1 MARKF
6 IFVEYINENGMIS
19 RKANNPSQAIVSIAS
34 IFTNKDGTHNIIEE
48 ICNLYVGKT
57 ISVRYAKKYNII
69 SKEKINEFEK
79 SGTKNLVINKNGI
92 YPIRPYDKVFENE
105 NSMLEALNKQIENLE
120 ALNYKDGNN
129 QIKRKR
135 KSK

>member
-6 IFVEYINENGMIS
+6 IFVEYINEDGMIS
-19 RKANNPSQAIVSIAS
+19 KKANNPSQAIISIAS
-34 IFTNKDGTHNIIEE
+34 IFTKLDGTHNIIEE

-57 ISVRYAKKYNII
+57 IPVEYAIEHNLI
-69 SKEKINEFEK
+69 SENKINEFK
-79 SGTKNLVINKNGI
+79 KNGTKNLVINKNGI
-92 YPIRPYDKVFENE
+92 NPIKPYDKVFENE
-105 NSMLEALNKQIENLE
+105 NNMLEALNKQIENLE
-120 ALNYKDGNN
+120 ALNYQDGNN